1 MSGLE
6 SKIKGKLDEINQ
18 NCTLQ
23 IEELEK
29 KHQQV
34 VNELIEEY
42 EKQQKIL
49 QGANL
54 KKGILDEYLDKLETL
69 FNNKKQKLQEELEKR
84 KDIIKQ
90 SALEEQKE
98 IITKISSDLG
108 EVIISKGKEEKHFIL
123 ADIAKKENEINTL
136 ENALYTKE
144 KEYQEKIIDI
154 NDEYSKRQKELIA
167 SLKSEDSKKIKKKY
181 IIIPEDKREKFRQCI
196 SEGFLPYNEIS
207 DLEITNYKDT
217 KAGLKEESLKIWK
230 AEEEIKIG
238 NKYKEETKEITQSL
252 EEKKEELDKLKIDLE
267 NLEDK
272 IQKDLEKIN
281 ILQEKFGING
291 QIIS

>member
-54 KKGILDEYLDKLETL
+54 KKGILDEYLDKLEIL

>member
-42 EKQQKIL
+42 EKQQEIL
-49 QGANL
+49 KGANL
-54 KKGILDEYLDKLETL
+54 KKGILDEYLDKLEIF

-252 EEKKEELDKLKIDLE
+252 EEKKDELDKLKIDLE

-272 IQKDLEKIN
+272 IQKDLKQIN